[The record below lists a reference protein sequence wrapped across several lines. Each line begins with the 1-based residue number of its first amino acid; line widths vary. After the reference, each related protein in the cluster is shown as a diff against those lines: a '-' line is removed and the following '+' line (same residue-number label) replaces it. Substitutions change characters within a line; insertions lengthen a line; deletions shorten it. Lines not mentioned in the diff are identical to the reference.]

1 MHRAYFSLTNHI
13 DQPTFVNFNLN
24 PSSLLLPLPT
34 TIVFHSFCTSR
45 CTASLQSD
53 SILAAFLSSS
63 LHRNNSVVVVV
74 KVGGLYYSTSSY
86 YSHYPGH
93 TYIYFILFFIFF
105 PTPLLPFSSHPHPQ
119 ASETLVSS
127 LPFFISLHS
136 ISEASSPSGYCGL
149 YSLPTSL
156 PFIQKASGLA
166 RFSIC
171 VNFTTLMP
179 LSGPG
184 CCCIDV
190 MASCFPGSSSA
201 SYKTPSPSLIFPSS
215 FSSLLSLKQKAFK
228 PSAFEPEAL
237 KDRFPTNTGSKES
250 YKHKHSFFCFL
261 KFKDPTSTGLQAGG
275 LERHSY
281 KHNLFILPTQPDQH
295 YPTNTSLQAGGLERH
310 SNPSILQT
318 QPGHHHPTNT
328 NC

>member
-1 MHRAYFSLTNHI
+1 M
-13 DQPTFVNFNLN
+13 
-24 PSSLLLPLPT
+24 
-34 TIVFHSFCTSR
+34 
-45 CTASLQSD
+45 
-53 SILAAFLSSS
+53 
-63 LHRNNSVVVVV
+63 
-74 KVGGLYYSTSSY
+74 
-86 YSHYPGH
+86 
-93 TYIYFILFFIFF
+93 
-105 PTPLLPFSSHPHPQ
+105 
-119 ASETLVSS
+119 SS